1 MTITETTTG
10 ETITMHLELDIFGQY
25 HGAQLDG
32 RARYAII
39 DGLLWWA
46 IKHMHEAFTL
56 EVLRHGFTFKHDG
69 ETVTTS
75 EALLHYLYHLDFPNT
90 SEEEAQ
96 RAMRTVC
103 RSLATITPLAIT
115 QPMRDLLQQLQS
127 TAAILQERLVRPGD
141 ALHGVEGILKH
152 QDAA

>member
-10 ETITMHLELDIFGQY
+10 ETIAMHLELDIMGQY

-46 IKHMHEAFTL
+46 IKHQVDAFTKRAL
-56 EVLRHGFTFKHDG
+56 ETFFTSGKAMITA
-69 ETVTTS
+69 ES
-75 EALLHYLYHLDFPNT
+75 LNHYVWHLDFHNT
-90 SEEEAQ
+90 EQPQAA
-96 RAMRTVC
+96 RIMTTV
-103 RSLATITPLAIT
+103 RQALMDIEPLATTA
-115 QPMRDLLQQLQS
+115 PMKDLLQQLQS
-127 TAAILQERLVRPGD
+127 TARILQERLQHPGE